1 MATITSAA
9 TGNWSAGATW
19 VGGVKPGINDRAV
32 IASGHVVTLD
42 ENATVQGLS
51 GDAATTNRLDITTS
65 RTLTCTIDAIIAK
78 SIVNGVNL
86 IRISGVGITVTI
98 NAPDIVAWGLANT
111 AAIKITS
118 ICTVNINANIAYGTG
133 SNPAANGTPPV
144 SIEAAATVTIVG
156 DIYHSGATGTATA
169 ATGLSITANAIVT
182 ITGNI
187 TASTVNSSQYAVVNT
202 TSICT
207 INVTGNC
214 TGNTAA
220 AIFSN
225 QNSTI
230 NITGNLTANNSNAV
244 FLTAASP
251 TTTVVG
257 TITASNSA
265 VGLYQTGGTVT
276 FSGTAINASN
286 GAMAIY
292 CPTIRLYNANTV
304 EWRFRDELGNVKTL
318 YSAGIALGNPAIT
331 NVRSG
336 ITYGASLELTG
347 TMIVPSPS
355 DVRISVPTDNTVGT
369 GQLTA
374 ADFLAAIAASSD
386 PIAVRLN
393 NVSTVDTSGAQMASY
408 DV

>member
-1 MATITSAA
+1 MADKYPTIN
-9 TGNWSAGATW
+9 GNWSNPLIWNGLSKPIAGDDVYADGKT
-19 VGGVKPGINDRAV
+19 
-32 IASGHVVTLD
+32 VTID
-42 ENATVQGLS
+42 ENVNVGTIRNTLRS
-51 GDAATTNRLDITTS
+51 GGTTGGAFLVTSGGFTITTTS
-65 RTLTCTIDAIIAK
+65 AQGFFPNIGTYLLQLSHTTGTNIING
-78 SIVNGVNL
+78 SIVCPGTSNNG
-86 IRISGVGITVTI
+86 ISISGVGGTT
-98 NAPDIVAWGLANT
+98 
-111 AAIKITS
+111 
-118 ICTVNINANIAYGTG
+118 NINGNITT
-133 SNPAANGTPPV
+133 NGASIALLV
-144 SIEAAATVTIVG
+144 SAAATVNIVG
-156 DIYHSGATGTATA
+156 NLQAGTSSICC
-169 ATGLSITANAIVT
+169 SITAAATLTVIGNVTGAAGGGGAGINNASVAATIT
-182 ITGNI
+182 ITGN
-187 TASTVNSSQYAVVNT
+187 
-202 TSICT
+202 
-207 INVTGNC
+207 VTGQA
-214 TGNTAA
+214 GAG
-220 AIFSN
+220 ISSN

-230 NITGNLTANNSNAV
+230 NITGNLTANNTNAV
-244 FLTAASP
+244 SLTASP

-265 VGLYQTGGTVT
+265 VGLNQTGGTVT

-408 DV
+408 NV